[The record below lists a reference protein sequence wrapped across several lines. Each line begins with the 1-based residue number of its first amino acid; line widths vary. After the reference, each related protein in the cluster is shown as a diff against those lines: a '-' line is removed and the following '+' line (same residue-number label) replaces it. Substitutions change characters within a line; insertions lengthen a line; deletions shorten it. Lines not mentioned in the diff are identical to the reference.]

1 MKTPK
6 MIALKCRISGLAG
19 APPAGDRTFSAHG
32 MLIPI
37 FLHRSD
43 PSARLSDV
51 ERLYFV
57 SQAIDASVDPI
68 AFTDVHGRISFANCA
83 FVRLWGYQRPA
94 DIGGRLLA
102 SFVEPDHAQGSMNVC
117 SNWTG
122 EALGIASNGLRFP
135 IAGSITRIDDPSGGL
150 AGFVA
155 SFRDISDRA
164 RAEQALRESEARYRS
179 LVESAHDTIFT
190 SDATGRFLYVNTAA
204 AAALGLTPDQ
214 VTGRTVDELF
224 PPPVAERYRDGIRH
238 VIETGETLN
247 TEDLSEVH
255 AQVRWFSTIVQPMRD
270 GAGQIVAAQA
280 IVRDI
285 TTRKLAEERL
295 QRNEERLNQAIR
307 VADIGFFDHD
317 HVKSERYWSPE
328 LRRIVGLKP
337 DDPLPPHA
345 STDPADKVQWIHP
358 DDRQMIFE
366 AVTRAHAPQSDGFYD
381 VEYRFLRPDG
391 DVRWLKVRSQTFFAG
406 DGAARHPVRTV
417 GGAQDITDRKTA
429 EADRIRL
436 QEQLT
441 QAQKMESVGR
451 LAGGVAH
458 DFNNM
463 LSVIS
468 GYAELALRTTGAGG
482 PVQSDLEEIRTA
494 ARRAADLT
502 RQLLA
507 FARRQ
512 VVAPKVLDL
521 NSAVS
526 ASLGMIRR
534 LIGEDIELTWAP
546 SADAG
551 RVRIDPSQV
560 DQVLTNLA
568 ANARDAIQGVGCITV
583 RTRRIRLGA
592 ADLLRHEGAVPGLYS
607 TLEVGDTGHGID
619 QETAAHLFEP
629 FFTTKPVGRG
639 TGLGLATVYGIVKQN
654 DGCVEVDSEVGR
666 GTRVRIF
673 LPSVDADV
681 TGATT
686 DMVAGLPQSGH
697 ETVLLVEDESAVLR
711 LSKIVLE
718 RFGYKVLTAGT
729 PSEAIQ
735 VFTTHEGLVHLL
747 VTDVVMPEMNGRELA
762 ARLRES
768 HPELKALFVSGY
780 SASAL
785 APRGVLDEGVHFLQK
800 PFSLEDLAASVR
812 QALDARDS

>member
-1 MKTPK
+1 
-6 MIALKCRISGLAG
+6 
-19 APPAGDRTFSAHG
+19 

-43 PSARLSDV
+43 PSARLSDA

-57 SQAIDASVDPI
+57 SQAIDASVDAI
-68 AFTDVHGRISFANCA
+68 AFTDVYGRISFANCA
-83 FVRLWGYQRPA
+83 FVRLWGYQRPN
-94 DIGGRLLA
+94 DVGGRLLA
-102 SFVEPDHAQGSMNVC
+102 SFVQPEQPSASLNVC

-122 EALGIASNGLRFP
+122 ETLGIASNGVRFP

-155 SFRDISDRA
+155 SFRDVSDRA
-164 RAEQALRESEARYRS
+164 RAEQALRESE
-179 LVESAHDTIFT
+179 
-190 SDATGRFLYVNTAA
+190 
-204 AAALGLTPDQ
+204 
-214 VTGRTVDELF
+214 
-224 PPPVAERYRDGIRH
+224 
-238 VIETGETLN
+238 
-247 TEDLSEVH
+247 
-255 AQVRWFSTIVQPMRD
+255 
-270 GAGQIVAAQA
+270 
-280 IVRDI
+280 
-285 TTRKLAEERL
+285 ERL
-295 QRNEERLNQAIR
+295 HQAIR

-317 HVKSERYWSPE
+317 HVKGERYWSPE
-328 LRRIVGLKP
+328 LRRIAGLTP
-337 DDPLPPHA
+337 DEPLPPHP
-345 STDPADKVQWIHP
+345 STDDPDRAQWIHP
-358 DDRQMIFE
+358 DDRQLILD
-366 AVTRAHAPQSDGFYD
+366 AVTRAHAPQSDGFFD
-381 VEYRFLRPDG
+381 VEYRFTRADDG
-391 DVRWLKVRSQTFFAG
+391 AARWLKVRSQTFFVG
-406 DGAARHPVRTV
+406 TGEARHPVRTV
-417 GGAQDITDRKTA
+417 GGAQDITDRKAA
-429 EADRIRL
+429 EAERVRL

-468 GYAELALRTTGAGG
+468 GHVELALRAAAPGDA
-482 PVQSDLEEIRTA
+482 VHADLQEIRAA

-502 RQLLA
+502 RQLLT

-521 NSAVS
+521 NSAVV
-526 ASLGMIRR
+526 ALLGMLRR
-534 LIGEDIELTWAP
+534 LIGEDIELSWMPA
-546 SADAG
+546 ADAG

-568 ANARDAIQGVGCITV
+568 ANARDAIHGVGRVTI
-583 RTRRIRLGA
+583 RTGRALLGA
-592 ADLLRHEGAVPGLYS
+592 AEVLRHEGAVAGPYAV
-607 TLEVGDTGHGID
+607 LEVSDTGRGI
-619 QETAAHLFEP
+619 EPEVASHLFEP

-666 GTRVRIF
+666 GTTVRIY
-673 LPSVDADV
+673 LPRVEADV
-681 TGATT
+681 TGVTT
-686 DMVAGLPQSGH
+686 DMAAALPQVGH

-718 RFGYKVLTAGT
+718 RFGYNVLTAGT
-729 PSEAIQ
+729 PSEALQ
-735 VFTTHEGLVHLL
+735 VFATHDGRVHLL

-768 HPELKALFVSGY
+768 RPELKALFVSGY

-812 QALDARDS
+812 HALDAQDA

>member
-1 MKTPK
+1 
-6 MIALKCRISGLAG
+6 
-19 APPAGDRTFSAHG
+19 

-43 PSARLSDV
+43 PTARLSDA
-51 ERLYFV
+51 ERVYFV
-57 SQAIDASVDPI
+57 SQAIDASVDAI
-68 AFTDVHGRISFANCA
+68 AFTDVHGRISFVNCA

-94 DIGGRLLA
+94 DIGGRLLS
-102 SFVEPDHAQGSMNVC
+102 SFVEPEHAQVSMSVC

-122 EALGIASNGLRFP
+122 EALGIASNGFRFP
-135 IAGSITRIDDPSGGL
+135 VAGSITRIDDRSGGL

-155 SFRDISDRA
+155 SFRDVSDRA
-164 RAEQALRESEARYRS
+164 RAEQALRESEERYRS
-179 LVESAHDTIFT
+179 LVESARDTIFT
-190 SDATGRFLYVNTAA
+190 ADATGRFLYVNNAA
-204 AAALGLTPDQ
+204 AATLGLRPDQ

-224 PPPVAERYRDGIRH
+224 PPHVADRYRGGVRH

-247 TEDLSEVH
+247 TEEQSDVDG
-255 AQVRWFSTIVQPMRD
+255 QVRWFSTIVQPMGD
-270 GAGQIVAAQA
+270 AKGQRVAAQA

-295 QRNEERLNQAIR
+295 MLSEERLNQAIR

-317 HVKSERYWSPE
+317 HVKGERYWSPE
-328 LRRIVGLKP
+328 LRQIAGLQP
-337 DDPLPPHA
+337 DDPLPPHP
-345 STDPADKVQWIHP
+345 STHPTDAVWWMHP
-358 DDRQMIFE
+358 DDRPMIVD
-366 AVTRAHAPQSDGFYD
+366 AVKRAHAPQGDGFYD
-381 VEYRFLRPDG
+381 VEYRFIRPNG
-391 DVRWLKVRSQTFFAG
+391 VTRWLKVRSQTFFAG
-406 DGAARHPVRTV
+406 EGDARHPVRTV

-429 EADRIRL
+429 EADRVRL

-468 GYAELALRTTGAGG
+468 GHAELALRATGAGE
-482 PVQSDLEEIRTA
+482 PVRSDLEEIRIA

-512 VVAPKVLDL
+512 VVVPKILDL
-521 NSAVS
+521 NDAVS
-526 ASLGMIRR
+526 ALLGMLRR
-534 LIGEDIELTWAP
+534 LIGEDIELSWAP
-546 SADAG
+546 SPDAG

-568 ANARDAIQGVGCITV
+568 ANARDAIQGVGRVTV
-583 RTRRIRLGA
+583 ATRHVRLDA
-592 ADLLRHEGAVPGLYS
+592 ADLLRHEGAVPGPYAA
-607 TLEVGDTGHGID
+607 LEVSDTGRGID
-619 QETAAHLFEP
+619 QETAVHLFEP

-666 GTRVRIF
+666 GTTVRIF
-673 LPSVDADV
+673 LPSVEAEL
-681 TGATT
+681 TGATL
-686 DMVAGLPQSGH
+686 DMPAGLPQSGH

-729 PSEAIQ
+729 PSEALQ
-735 VFTTHEGLVHLL
+735 VFATHDGLVHLL

-812 QALDARDS
+812 QALDARDA

>member
-1 MKTPK
+1 
-6 MIALKCRISGLAG
+6 
-19 APPAGDRTFSAHG
+19 

-57 SQAIDASVDPI
+57 SQAIDASVDAI
-68 AFTDVHGRISFANCA
+68 AFTDIRGRISFVNCA
-83 FVRLWGYQRPA
+83 FVRLWGYQRAA
-94 DIGGRLLA
+94 DIGGRSLS
-102 SFVEPDHAQGSMNVC
+102 SFVEPDQAPPATLNIC
-117 SNWTG
+117 SNWAG
-122 EALGIASNGLRFP
+122 EALGIAANGRRFP
-135 IAGSITRIDDPSGGL
+135 IAGSITRIDEPSGGL

-155 SFRDISDRA
+155 SFRDVSDRT
-164 RAEQALRESEARYRS
+164 RAELALRESEERYRS
-179 LVESAHDTIFT
+179 LVESALDTIFT
-190 SDATGRFLYVNTAA
+190 ADVSGRFLYVNPAA
-204 AAALGLTPDQ
+204 ASMLALMPEQ
-214 VTGRTVDELF
+214 VVGRTVDELF
-224 PPPVAERYRDGIRH
+224 PPYVAERYRNGVRR
-238 VIETGETLN
+238 VIETGETIT
-247 TEDLSEVH
+247 TEELSEV
-255 AQVRWFSTIVQPMRD
+255 AGQIRWFSTIVQPMRD
-270 GAGQIVAAQA
+270 DTGQIVAAQA

-285 TTRKLAEERL
+285 TVRKLAEERL
-295 QRNEERLNQAIR
+295 IHSEERLKQAIR

-317 HVKSERYWSPE
+317 HLKNERYWSPE
-328 LRRIVGLKP
+328 LRRIAGLQ
-337 DDPLPPHA
+337 DDDSLPPHP
-345 STDPADKVQWIHP
+345 STDGSNSVLWIHP
-358 DDRQMIFE
+358 DDRANIVA
-366 AVTRAHAPQSDGFYD
+366 AVQRAHAPQSDGFYA
-381 VEYRFLRPDG
+381 VEYRFIKPG
-391 DVRWLKVRSQTFFAG
+391 GEVRWLKVRSQTFFRGEG
-406 DGAARHPVRTV
+406 DARHPVRTV
-417 GGAQDITDRKTA
+417 GGAQDITDQKTA

-441 QAQKMESVGR
+441 QAQKMETVGR

-463 LSVIS
+463 LSVIQ
-468 GYAELALRTTGAGG
+468 GHVELALHAARPDD
-482 PVQSDLEEIRTA
+482 PVRSDLEEIRAA

-512 VVAPKVLDL
+512 VVAPKILDL
-521 NSAVS
+521 NAAVQG
-526 ASLGMIRR
+526 ALGMLRR
-534 LIGEDIELTWAP
+534 LIGEDVELVWTP
-546 SADAG
+546 SDEAG

-560 DQVLTNLA
+560 DQVLTNLV
-568 ANARDAIQGVGCITV
+568 ANARDAIDGVGRVTV
-583 RTRRIRLGA
+583 QTRGVALSS
-592 ADLLRHEGAVPGLYS
+592 ADCSGREGMVPGAYALI
-607 TLEVGDTGHGID
+607 EVTDTGRGMD
-619 QETAAHLFEP
+619 AGTVAHLFEP

-654 DGCVEVDSEVGR
+654 DGFVEVTSELGR
-666 GTRVRIF
+666 GTSVRIF
-673 LPSVDADV
+673 LPTVEADV

-686 DMVAGLPQSGH
+686 DMLAGQPQSGH

-735 VFTTHEGLVHLL
+735 LFQTHEGRVHLL

-762 ARLRES
+762 LRLRETR
-768 HPELKALFVSGY
+768 PELKTLFVSGY

-800 PFSLEDLAASVR
+800 PFSLEDLASSVR
-812 QALDARDS
+812 EALDATN

>member
-1 MKTPK
+1 V
-6 MIALKCRISGLAG
+6 R
-19 APPAGDRTFSAHG
+19 DRPFFG
-32 MLIPI
+32 RRMLIPI

-43 PSARLSDV
+43 PSARLSDA

-57 SQAIDASVDPI
+57 SQAIDASVDAI
-68 AFTDVHGRISFANCA
+68 AFTDIYGRISFVNCA

-94 DIGGRLLA
+94 DVGGRLLS
-102 SFVEPDHAQGSMNVC
+102 SFVEPDRAPDHAPASLNVC
-117 SNWTG
+117 SNWAG
-122 EALGIASNGLRFP
+122 EALGIASNGRRFP

-155 SFRDISDRA
+155 SFRDVSDRA
-164 RAEQALRESEARYRS
+164 RAEQALRESEERYRS
-179 LVESAHDTIFT
+179 LVESALDTIFT
-190 SDATGRFLYVNTAA
+190 SDAHGRFLYVNNAA
-204 AAALGLTPDQ
+204 AAVLGLTPEE
-214 VTGRTVDELF
+214 VKGRLVDELF
-224 PPPVAERYRDGIRH
+224 PPHVAERYRAGVRQ
-238 VIETGETLN
+238 VIETGRTLT
-247 TEDLSEVH
+247 TEDLSEVNG
-255 AQVRWFSTIVQPMRD
+255 QVRWFSTIVQPMTD
-270 GAGQIVAAQA
+270 ASGHVVAQA

-285 TTRKLAEERL
+285 TTRKLAEDRL
-295 QRNEERLNQAIR
+295 TRNEERLNQAIR

-317 HVKSERYWSPE
+317 HLKGERYWSPE
-328 LRRIVGLKP
+328 LRRIAGLAV
-337 DDPLPPHA
+337 DDPLPPHP
-345 STDPADKVQWIHP
+345 STDGADNVLWIHP
-358 DDRQMIFE
+358 DDR
-366 AVTRAHAPQSDGFYD
+366 AVIVAAVKRAHAPQSDGFYD
-381 VEYRFLRPDG
+381 VEYRFVRPDG
-391 DVRWLKVRSQTFFAG
+391 EQRWLKVRSQTFFRG
-406 DGAARHPVRTV
+406 EGEARHPVRTV

-429 EADRIRL
+429 EADRVRL
-436 QEQLT
+436 QEQLV

-468 GYAELALRTTGAGG
+468 GHAQLALHAAAPGDPMRA
-482 PVQSDLEEIRTA
+482 DLEEIRAA

-521 NSAVS
+521 NAAVL
-526 ASLGMIRR
+526 ALLAMLRR
-534 LIGEDIELTWAP
+534 LIGEDIELIWIP
-546 SADAG
+546 SAKAG
-551 RVRIDPSQV
+551 RVRVDPSQV

-568 ANARDAIQGVGCITV
+568 ANARDAIEGVGRV
-583 RTRRIRLGA
+583 AVQTRLA
-592 ADLLRHEGAVPGLYS
+592 TLDASDALRHEGITPGRYAV
-607 TLEVGDTGHGID
+607 LEVSDTGRGMD
-619 QETAAHLFEP
+619 SETAAHLFEP

-654 DGCVEVDSEVGR
+654 DGCIEVDSELGR
-666 GTRVRIF
+666 GTTVRIF
-673 LPSVDADV
+673 LPSVEADV

-686 DMVAGLPQSGH
+686 DVSAGLPQSGH

-735 VFTTHEGLVHLL
+735 LFQTHEGRVHLL

-768 HPELKALFVSGY
+768 RPELKALFVSGY

-800 PFSLEDLAASVR
+800 PFSLEDLASSVR
-812 QALDARDS
+812 EALDAH

>member
-1 MKTPK
+1 
-6 MIALKCRISGLAG
+6 
-19 APPAGDRTFSAHG
+19 

-43 PSARLSDV
+43 PSARLSDA

-57 SQAIDASVDPI
+57 SQAIDASVDAI
-68 AFTDVHGRISFANCA
+68 AFTDVHGRISFVNRA
-83 FVRLWGYQRPA
+83 FVRLWGYERAA
-94 DIGGRLLA
+94 DVGGRLLS
-102 SFVEPDHAQGSMNVC
+102 SFVEPDQAPDDAPATLNVC

-122 EALGIASNGLRFP
+122 EALGIASNGHRFP
-135 IAGSITRIDDPSGGL
+135 IAGSITRIDEPAGGL

-155 SFRDISDRA
+155 SFRDVSDRA
-164 RAEQALRESEARYRS
+164 RAEQALRESEERYRS
-179 LVESAHDTIFT
+179 LVESALDTIFT
-190 SDATGRFLYVNTAA
+190 SDAEGRFLYVNNAA
-204 AAALGLTPDQ
+204 AGALGLTPEQ
-214 VTGRTVDELF
+214 VVGRTVNELF
-224 PPPVAERYRDGIRH
+224 PPHVADRYRAGVRQ
-238 VIETGETLN
+238 VVETGKTLA
-247 TEDLSEVH
+247 TEDQSEVGG
-255 AQVRWFSTIVQPMRD
+255 QVRWFSTIVQPMR
-270 GAGQIVAAQA
+270 GADGQIVAAQA

-285 TTRKLAEERL
+285 TTRKFAEDRL
-295 QRNEERLNQAIR
+295 TRSEERLNQAIR

-317 HVKSERYWSPE
+317 HLKNERYWSPE
-328 LRRIVGLKP
+328 LRRIAGLAVEE
-337 DDPLPPHA
+337 PLPPHP
-345 STDPADKVQWIHP
+345 STDGADNVMWIHP
-358 DDRQMIFE
+358 EDRSMIVE
-366 AVTRAHAPQSDGFYD
+366 AVKRAHAPQSDGFYD
-381 VEYRFLRPDG
+381 VEYRFIRPDG
-391 DVRWLKVRSQTFFAG
+391 APRWLKVRSQTFFRG
-406 DGAARHPVRTV
+406 EGEARHPVRTV

-429 EADRIRL
+429 DADRVRL
-436 QEQLT
+436 QDQLT

-463 LSVIS
+463 LSVIT
-468 GYAELALRTTGAGG
+468 GHAELALHATGSGD
-482 PVQSDLEEIRTA
+482 PVRADLEEIRAA

-521 NSAVS
+521 NAAVS
-526 ASLGMIRR
+526 ASLGMLRR
-534 LIGEDIELTWAP
+534 LIGEDLELTWTP
-546 SADAG
+546 SDEAG

-568 ANARDAIQGVGCITV
+568 ANARDAIEGVGRVTV
-583 RTRRIRLGA
+583 QTGRATLGHA
-592 ADLLRHEGAVPGLYS
+592 ECQRHEGLVPGPYAV
-607 TLEVGDTGHGID
+607 LEVADTGRGMD
-619 QETAAHLFEP
+619 AETAAHLFEP

-654 DGCVEVDSEVGR
+654 DGCIEVVSEVGR
-666 GTRVRIF
+666 GTTVRIF
-673 LPSVDADV
+673 LPSVEADV

-686 DMVAGLPQSGH
+686 EMAAGLPRSGH

-718 RFGYKVLTAGT
+718 RFGYTVLTAGT
-729 PSEAIQ
+729 PSEAIHLFQ
-735 VFTTHEGLVHLL
+735 THEGGVHLL

-762 ARLRES
+762 ARLRETR
-768 HPELKALFVSGY
+768 PELKALFVSGY

-812 QALDARDS
+812 EALDAAR

>member
-1 MKTPK
+1 
-6 MIALKCRISGLAG
+6 
-19 APPAGDRTFSAHG
+19 

-43 PSARLSDV
+43 PTARLSDA

-57 SQAIDASVDPI
+57 SQAIDASVDAI
-68 AFTDVHGRISFANCA
+68 AFTDVHGRISFVNCA

-94 DIGGRLLA
+94 DIGGRLLS
-102 SFVEPDHAQGSMNVC
+102 SFVEPAFAEATAGRPEHAQVSMNIC

-122 EALGIASNGLRFP
+122 EALGIASNGFRFP

-155 SFRDISDRA
+155 SFRDVSDRV
-164 RAEQALRESEARYRS
+164 RVEEALRESEERYRS
-179 LVESAHDTIFT
+179 LVESARDTIFT

-204 AAALGLTPDQ
+204 AATLGLTPDQ
-214 VTGRTVDELF
+214 VMGRTVDELF
-224 PPPVAERYRDGIRH
+224 PPHVAERYRAGVQH
-238 VIETGETLN
+238 VIETGETLH
-247 TEDLSEVH
+247 TEELSEVDG
-255 AQVRWFSTIVQPMRD
+255 QVRWYSTIVQPMGD
-270 GAGQIVAAQA
+270 ANGQIAAAQA

-295 QRNEERLNQAIR
+295 ALSEERLNQAIR

-317 HVKSERYWSPE
+317 HLKGERYWSPG
-328 LRRIVGLKP
+328 LRQIAGLEP
-337 DDPLPPHA
+337 DDPLPPHP
-345 STDPADKVQWIHP
+345 STHPADEVWSMHP
-358 DDRQMIFE
+358 EDRPLIID
-366 AVTRAHAPQSDGFYD
+366 AVKRAHAPHGDGFYD
-381 VEYRFLRPDG
+381 VEYRFIRPSG
-391 DVRWLKVRSQTFFAG
+391 VMRWVKVRSQTFFRG
-406 DGAARHPVRTV
+406 EGEARHPVRTV
-417 GGAQDITDRKTA
+417 GGAQDITDRKLA
-429 EADRIRL
+429 DADRARL

-468 GYAELALRTTGAGG
+468 GHAELALRTAAPDD
-482 PVQSDLEEIRTA
+482 PVRGDLEQIRTA

-512 VVAPKVLDL
+512 VVAPRVLDL
-521 NSAVS
+521 NAAVA
-526 ASLGMIRR
+526 ASLDMLQR
-534 LIGEDIELTWAP
+534 LIGEDIELRWIP
-546 SADAG
+546 SNDAG
-551 RVRIDPSQV
+551 RVRVDPSQV

-568 ANARDAIQGVGCITV
+568 ANARDAIQGVGQVTV
-583 RTRRIRLGA
+583 RTRRVVFEE
-592 ADLLRHEGAVPGLYS
+592 ADRLRHEGSVMGPYAA
-607 TLEVGDTGHGID
+607 LEVSDTGRGID
-619 QETAAHLFEP
+619 SATAAHLFEP

-666 GTRVRIF
+666 GTTVRIF
-673 LPSVDADV
+673 LPSVEADV
-681 TGATT
+681 TGATM
-686 DMVAGLPQSGH
+686 DMAAGPAQSGH

-718 RFGYKVLTAGT
+718 RFGYKVLTAAT

-735 VFTTHEGLVHLL
+735 LFTTHEGRVHLL

-768 HPELKALFVSGY
+768 RPELKTLFVSGY

-785 APRGVLDEGVHFLQK
+785 APRGVLEEGVHFLQK

-812 QALDARDS
+812 EALDAQDA

>member
-1 MKTPK
+1 
-6 MIALKCRISGLAG
+6 
-19 APPAGDRTFSAHG
+19 

-57 SQAIDASVDPI
+57 SQAIDASVDAI
-68 AFTDVHGRISFANCA
+68 VFTDIRGRISFVNRA
-83 FVRLWGYQRPA
+83 FVRLWGYQRAA
-94 DIGGRLLA
+94 DIGGRSLS
-102 SFVEPDHAQGSMNVC
+102 SFVEPDQAPDHAPATLNIC

-122 EALGIASNGLRFP
+122 EALGIAANGRRFP
-135 IAGSITRIDDPSGGL
+135 IAGSITRIDEPSGGQ
-150 AGFVA
+150 AGFAA
-155 SFRDISDRA
+155 SFRDVSDRA
-164 RAEQALRESEARYRS
+164 RAEQALRESEERYRS
-179 LVESAHDTIFT
+179 LVESALDTIFT
-190 SDATGRFLYVNTAA
+190 ADAGGRFLYVNNAA
-204 AAALGLTPDQ
+204 ATTLGLVPEQ
-214 VTGRTVDELF
+214 VVGRTVDELF
-224 PPPVAERYRDGIRH
+224 PPHVAERYRSGVRR
-238 VIETGETLN
+238 VIETGETIA
-247 TEDLSEVH
+247 TEELSEVSG
-255 AQVRWFSTIVQPMRD
+255 QPRWFSTIVQPMRD
-270 GAGQIVAAQA
+270 DAGQIVAAQA

-285 TTRKLAEERL
+285 TVRKLAEERL
-295 QRNEERLNQAIR
+295 TRSEERLKQAVQ

-317 HVKSERYWSPE
+317 HLKNERYWSPE
-328 LRRIVGLKP
+328 LRRIAGLQN
-337 DDPLPPHA
+337 DDTLPPHP
-345 STDPADKVQWIHP
+345 STDGSNSVLWIHP
-358 DDRQMIFE
+358 DDRANIVA
-366 AVTRAHAPQSDGFYD
+366 AVRRAHAPQSDGFYA
-381 VEYRFLRPDG
+381 VEYRFIKPG
-391 DVRWLKVRSQTFFAG
+391 GEVRWLKVRSQTFFQGEG
-406 DGAARHPVRTV
+406 DARHPVRTV
-417 GGAQDITDRKTA
+417 GGAQDITDQKVA

-463 LSVIS
+463 LSVIH
-468 GYAELALRTTGAGG
+468 GHVELALHAAGPDD
-482 PVQSDLEEIRTA
+482 PVRSDLEEIRAA

-512 VVAPKVLDL
+512 VVAPRVLDL
-521 NSAVS
+521 NAAVQG
-526 ASLGMIRR
+526 SLGMLRR
-534 LIGEDIELTWAP
+534 LIGEDIEFIWTP
-546 SADAG
+546 STEAG

-560 DQVLTNLA
+560 DQVLTNLV
-568 ANARDAIQGVGCITV
+568 ANARDAIDGVGRVTV
-583 RTRRIRLGA
+583 QTRGVVLSSADCFGRDGVAPGA
-592 ADLLRHEGAVPGLYS
+592 YAVIDV
-607 TLEVGDTGHGID
+607 TDTGRGMD
-619 QETAAHLFEP
+619 AGTVAHLFEP

-654 DGCVEVDSEVGR
+654 DGCIEVISELGR
-666 GTRVRIF
+666 GTTVRIF
-673 LPSVDADV
+673 LPSVQADV

-686 DMVAGLPQSGH
+686 DMPAGLPQSGH

-735 VFTTHEGLVHLL
+735 LFQTHEGRVHLL

-762 ARLRES
+762 IRLRETR
-768 HPELKALFVSGY
+768 PELKTLFVSGY

-800 PFSLEDLAASVR
+800 PFSLEDLASSVR
-812 QALDARDS
+812 EALDATN

>member
-1 MKTPK
+1 
-6 MIALKCRISGLAG
+6 
-19 APPAGDRTFSAHG
+19 

-51 ERLYFV
+51 ERSYFV
-57 SQAIDASVDPI
+57 SQAIDASVDAI
-68 AFTDVHGRISFANCA
+68 AFTDIRGRISFVNRA
-83 FVRLWGYQRPA
+83 FVRLWGYQRAA
-94 DIGGRLLA
+94 DIGGRSLS
-102 SFVEPDHAQGSMNVC
+102 SFVEPDQAPPATLNIC

-122 EALGIASNGLRFP
+122 EALGIAANGRRFP
-135 IAGSITRIDDPSGGL
+135 IAGSITRIDEPSGGL

-155 SFRDISDRA
+155 SFRDVSDRA
-164 RAEQALRESEARYRS
+164 RAEQALRESEERYRS
-179 LVESAHDTIFT
+179 LVESALDTIFT
-190 SDATGRFLYVNTAA
+190 ADVSGRFLYVNPAA
-204 AAALGLTPDQ
+204 AATLGLMPVQ
-214 VTGRTVDELF
+214 VVGRTVDELF
-224 PPPVAERYRDGIRH
+224 PPHIAERYRNGVRR
-238 VIETGETLN
+238 VIETGETLT
-247 TEDLSEVH
+247 TEEQSE
-255 AQVRWFSTIVQPMRD
+255 AAGQIRWFSTIVQPMRD
-270 GAGQIVAAQA
+270 DTGQIVAAQA

-285 TTRKLAEERL
+285 TVRKLAEERL
-295 QRNEERLNQAIR
+295 LQSEERLKQAIR

-317 HVKSERYWSPE
+317 HLKNERYWSPE
-328 LRRIVGLKP
+328 LRRIAGLQG
-337 DDPLPPHA
+337 DDTLPPHP
-345 STDPADKVQWIHP
+345 STDGSNSVLWIHP
-358 DDRQMIFE
+358 DDRPHIVA
-366 AVTRAHAPQSDGFYD
+366 AVQRAHAPQSDGFYA
-381 VEYRFLRPDG
+381 VEYRFIKPGG
-391 DVRWLKVRSQTFFAG
+391 DVRWLKVRSQTFFRGEG
-406 DGAARHPVRTV
+406 DARHPVRTV
-417 GGAQDITDRKTA
+417 GGAQDITDQKAA

-463 LSVIS
+463 LSVIH
-468 GYAELALRTTGAGG
+468 GHAELALHAAGSDD
-482 PVQSDLEEIRTA
+482 PVRSDLEEIRAA

-521 NSAVS
+521 NAAVQG
-526 ASLGMIRR
+526 SLGMLRR
-534 LIGEDIELTWAP
+534 LIGEDIELIWTPAP
-546 SADAG
+546 EAG

-560 DQVLTNLA
+560 DQVLTNLV
-568 ANARDAIQGVGCITV
+568 ANVRDAIDGVGRVTV
-583 RTRRIRLGA
+583 QTRSAVLSGA
-592 ADLLRHEGAVPGLYS
+592 DCAGREGLVPGAYAVI
-607 TLEVGDTGHGID
+607 EVTDTGCGMD
-619 QETAAHLFEP
+619 AGTVAHLFEP

-654 DGCVEVDSEVGR
+654 DGCVEVTSELGR
-666 GTRVRIF
+666 GTSVRIF
-673 LPSVDADV
+673 LPNVVADV
-681 TGATT
+681 TGATSA
-686 DMVAGLPQSGH
+686 MPAGQPQSGH

-735 VFTTHEGLVHLL
+735 LFQTHEGRVHLL

-762 ARLRES
+762 IRLRETR
-768 HPELKALFVSGY
+768 PELKTLFVSGY

-800 PFSLEDLAASVR
+800 PFSLEDLASSVR
-812 QALDARDS
+812 EALDATN